1 MSEGVGGKKKG
12 GGQRVK
18 DEYKEA
24 AGRGASGRSEAERFN
39 VRKMWGKFQ

>member
-24 AGRGASGRSEAERFN
+24 AGRGASGRSEAESKVKN
-39 VRKMWGKFQ
+39 MWGKFQ